1 MTAVLLKV
9 YNINI
14 NTLYCLQKNAF
25 GTKYKLDKDMIDTCY
40 SCNNYYSMLSKYCF
54 HLEYYLYW
62 VIVEDFKKFCSI
74 LSCSNCTIINN
85 IFLQAI
91 YHILRYKQTVSG
103 LEQHSSFIR
112 KWPLEVYKFLTQS
125 TCTRYSHQLWAP
137 STDNGN
143 SGLKFPKFHVQN
155 GLVPLQNL
163 NPKIAYIPAA
173 QTRPKPMCIILVI
186 VLVSRIQK
194 SSTED
199 INFVK

>member
-1 MTAVLLKV
+1 M
-9 YNINI
+9 Y
-14 NTLYCLQKNAF
+14 
-25 GTKYKLDKDMIDTCY
+25 
-40 SCNNYYSMLSKYCF
+40 
-54 HLEYYLYW
+54 
-62 VIVEDFKKFCSI
+62 
-74 LSCSNCTIINN
+74 
-85 IFLQAI
+85 
-91 YHILRYKQTVSG
+91 R
-103 LEQHSSFIR
+103 
-112 KWPLEVYKFLTQS
+112 FLTQS

-199 INFVK
+199 INFVKWKRTFWFNHLKWPDRSKWTTFKVGPEYSSQTKPKWFVPYDVPTEISGILGWVESALCFHF